1 LPWGK
6 GREDEMGQQAVERA
20 LGKLVTDE
28 AFRARFFANPETASW
43 EAGLQL
49 SPMELDALSKL
60 SHEALVQLGEVLDKR
75 ISRAPLDLV
84 QPDTGKVER
93 P

>member
-1 LPWGK
+1 MSQP
-6 GREDEMGQQAVERA
+6 AVERA

-28 AFRARFFANPETASW
+28 AFRKRFFANPETASW

-60 SHEALVQLGEVLDKR
+60 SHEALTRLGDVLDKR

-84 QPDTGKVER
+84 EPETGKAER
-93 P
+93 S

>member
-1 LPWGK
+1 MFSPLLLK
-6 GREDEMGQQAVERA
+6 GRTGMGQQSVERA

-28 AFRARFFANPETASW
+28 AFRKRFFANPETASW

-60 SHEALVQLGEVLDKR
+60 SHEALVQLGDRR
-75 ISRAPLDLV
+75 IGRAPLDPV
-84 QPDTGKVER
+84 QPETGKAKH
-93 P
+93 

>member
-1 LPWGK
+1 
-6 GREDEMGQQAVERA
+6 MGQQAVERA

-28 AFRARFFANPETASW
+28 AFRKRFFANPETASW

-60 SHEALVQLGEVLDKR
+60 SHDALVQLGEVLDKR
-75 ISRAPLDLV
+75 ISRAPLDPA
-84 QPDTGKVER
+84 QPETGKAER
-93 P
+93 S

>member
-1 LPWGK
+1 M
-6 GREDEMGQQAVERA
+6 GRQAVERA

-28 AFRARFFANPETASW
+28 AFRKRFFANPETASW

-49 SPMELDALSKL
+49 SPTELEALSTL
-60 SHEALVQLGEVLDKR
+60 SQEALSRFSEVLDKR

-84 QPDTGKVER
+84 QPETGKADRE
-93 P
+93 